1 MVPSGGCRRTT
12 PMDGEARGRGR
23 GEEVAAMSS
32 NIVVRSRSVLLS
44 VRTALL
50 VTLGALAA
58 IWVVQG
64 FNAADGYRLDGSF
77 GLVARNVGSL
87 PHIIAVPFLHAS
99 VEHIESNT
107 VPLAIT
113 TFLVALDGVRRWA
126 YVTALVVVIGGI
138 GYWLLGPSNVA
149 VVGASGLIFG
159 YLGYLVA
166 RGFFAHSI
174 WQAVWQILL
183 GVAVALYYQWT
194 LVLLYPSA
202 EVDAMHISWQG
213 HLTGL
218 LSGIIAAVMLGRRP
232 ARLEPALPAPPAA
245 PQFPAPY
252 L

>member
-1 MVPSGGCRRTT
+1 
-12 PMDGEARGRGR
+12 
-23 GEEVAAMSS
+23 MSS
-32 NIVVRSRSVLLS
+32 NVVVHGRSVLLS
-44 VRTALL
+44 VRTALV
-50 VTLGALAA
+50 VTLAALAA
-58 IWVVQG
+58 IWLVQG

-77 GLVARNVGSL
+77 GLVARHLDSL
-87 PHIIAVPFLHAS
+87 PHIIAVPLLHAS

-107 VPLAIT
+107 VPLAVT
-113 TFLVALDGVRRWA
+113 CFLVALDGARRWA
-126 YVTALVVVIGGI
+126 YVTALVVVLGGL

-202 EVDAMHISWQG
+202 EVNAMHISWQG

-218 LSGIIAAVMLGRRP
+218 LAGIAAAVVLGRRP
-232 ARLEPALPAPPAA
+232 GRTELEPPAM
-245 PQFPAPY
+245 PQAGPGFPAPY

>member
-1 MVPSGGCRRTT
+1 
-12 PMDGEARGRGR
+12 
-23 GEEVAAMSS
+23 MSS
-32 NIVVRSRSVLLS
+32 NMVVRGRSVLYS

-50 VTLGALAA
+50 VTVGSLAA

-64 FNAADGYRLDGSF
+64 FNAADGYQLDASF
-77 GLVARNVGSL
+77 GLVARNLDRL
-87 PHIIAVPFLHAS
+87 PDIIAVPFLHAS
-99 VEHIESNT
+99 VEHIESNS
-107 VPLAIT
+107 VPLAVT

-126 YVTALVVVIGGI
+126 YVTALIVVLGGI
-138 GYWLLGPSNVA
+138 GYWLLGPSNEA
-149 VVGASGLIFG
+149 MVGASGLIFG

-174 WQAVWQILL
+174 WQGVWQLLL

-202 EVDAMHISWQG
+202 EVNAMHISWQG

-218 LSGIIAAVMLGRRP
+218 AAGIIAAVMLGRKP
-232 ARLEPALPAPPAA
+232 APLEPALPTPPPG
-245 PQFPAPY
+245 PQFPTPY